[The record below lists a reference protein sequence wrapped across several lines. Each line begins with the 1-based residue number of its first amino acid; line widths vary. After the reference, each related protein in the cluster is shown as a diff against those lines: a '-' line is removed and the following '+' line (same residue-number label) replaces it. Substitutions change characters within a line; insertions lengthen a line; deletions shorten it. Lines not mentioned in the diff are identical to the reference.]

1 MLWISGDTVLY
12 DGVREVADRLEV
24 DTALLHLGGVR
35 FGVSGPLRYTMTARD
50 AVELCGLVRPRTA
63 IPIHYEGWKH
73 FKQGREAIEAE
84 LATAPQDI
92 APALSLAADRGGGR
106 PGGVSRARAG
116 GYGARVRRLF
126 VTGLGGHLGSEL
138 GRRAPAAGW
147 EVAGIMGSAEAD
159 VRDGPA
165 VLAAVEA
172 ARPDVVVH
180 TAYRLDDPSVN
191 VEGTRAVAAAAVAAG
206 ARLVHISSDVVFAG
220 TGTRA
225 LTEDD
230 EPGPVT
236 PYGVSKLEAE
246 GLCPPDAL
254 IVRTSLI
261 YGGRGARR
269 RRSGWPSTSP
279 TACATWPSSPTSCAA
294 RSPWPTSPP
303 RCSSSRSSTTVGPL
317 HVAGADVL
325 SRLDFA
331 RLVCRH
337 HGRDPT
343 ALRGAPAGP
352 DRPKH
357 LVLDCSRAR
366 ALLRVRLRGAREV
379 LAT

>member
-1 MLWISGDTVLY
+1 MS
-12 DGVREVADRLEV
+12 
-24 DTALLHLGGVR
+24 
-35 FGVSGPLRYTMTARD
+35 P
-50 AVELCGLVRPRTA
+50 
-63 IPIHYEGWKH
+63 
-73 FKQGREAIEAE
+73 
-84 LATAPQDI
+84 
-92 APALSLAADRGGGR
+92 
-106 PGGVSRARAG
+106 ARAG

-147 EVAGIMGSAEAD
+147 EVAGIMGSAQAD

-165 VLAAVEA
+165 MLAAVGA
-172 ARPDVVVH
+172 SRPDVVVH

-225 LTEDD
+225 LTEND

-236 PYGVSKLEAE
+236 AYGASKLEAE
-246 GLCPPDAL
+246 RLCPPDAL

-261 YGGRGARR
+261 YGGAE
-269 RRSGWPSTSP
+269 P
-279 TACATWPSSPTSCAA
+279 AA
-294 RSPWPTSPP
+294 QERMALDVADGVRDMAFFTDEL
-303 RCSSSRSSTTVGPL
+303 RCPIAVADLAAAVLELAELETVGPL

-331 RLVCRH
+331 RLVCLR
-337 HGRDPT
+337 HGRDPS

-379 LAT
+379 LAG